1 MNKITFSEEHSE
13 AWIELMTAYQE
24 FRGKIFNWAKEKD
37 SIKYQDL
44 FIELGA
50 PVNSK
55 ERDLSRRLLVT
66 DLLRDTAMWDEKAI
80 LLASRELTEI
90 ALKEQLEVACY
101 ARMAL
106 KKIKQRSERLAIA
119 DQVFALAEAEEKEE
133 TPDNDVFY
141 CGCMLLYELE
151 CIDHFSLFIERY
163 SDPIYMSC
171 GLDKNDLED
180 MKSSLTAKAVIS

>member
-1 MNKITFSEEHSE
+1 MITFSEEHSE
-13 AWIELMTAYQE
+13 AWIELVTAYQE
-24 FRGKIFNWAKEKD
+24 FIGKIFNWAREKD

-44 FIELGA
+44 FMELGA

-55 ERDLSRRLLVT
+55 ERDLHRRLLVT

-80 LLASRELTEI
+80 LLASRELTEV
-90 ALKEQLEVACY
+90 ALKEQEEVACY

-106 KKIKQRSERLAIA
+106 KKIKHRSERLAIA

-133 TPDNDVFY
+133 TPDNGVFY

-151 CIDHFSLFIERY
+151 CKDHFSLFIERY
-163 SDPIYMSC
+163 SDSIYMSC

-180 MKSSLTAKAVIS
+180 MGDSLTAKAAIS